1 MGPGEQ
7 GDRGYPGENIKGPKG
22 AAGKAGNDGITGRRG
37 LPGKPGPAG
46 APGAPGAVGLPGQDG
61 QQGPKGVR
69 GSNGRRGLNG
79 KRGRPGDVGL
89 QGEPGAPGRDGVK
102 GGRGPNGNFGDK
114 GPVGEK
120 GDQGPDGEPGQRG
133 GPGQSITVRGG
144 QGVRGLQGPKGE
156 IGNPGMPGRNGIP
169 GEDGLQGERGP
180 TGPNGKDGE
189 PGAPGLPGAD
199 ANHHGF
205 IFARHSQERT
215 IPNCPLDTNR
225 LWEGYSFLYTQG
237 NTEPNSQDLGG
248 AGSCLRHFSTM
259 PFMFC
264 SLNEQC
270 DLASR
275 NDFSYWLS
283 TSAEI
288 PMTMTNVNGRDVQ
301 KYISRCVVCEAK
313 SSVMAFHSQSIDVPE
328 CPAGW
333 DDIPMWIGYSFIMH
347 TGVGGDG
354 GGQNLASPG
363 SCLETH
369 RAAPFIECHG
379 RGTCNYFANTY
390 SFWLSTIDLSR
401 RLLLPLSPILLLN
414 LASTLGTR
422 LSTLPTAAT
431 TLTTLSQPTTMM
443 TCTLT
448 RSKLYD

>member
-156 IGNPGMPGRNGIP
+156 IGNPGMPGRNGIRGVAGP
-169 GEDGLQGERGP
+169 RGNCGPRGPDGLQGEQ
-180 TGPNGKDGE
+180 GPNGKDGE

-283 TSAEI
+283 TSAAM
-288 PMTMTNVNGRDVQ
+288 PMTMTNVNGADVQ

-333 DDIPMWIGYSFIMH
+333 DDIPLWI
-347 TGVGGDG
+347 
-354 GGQNLASPG
+354 A
-363 SCLETH
+363 
-369 RAAPFIECHG
+369 
-379 RGTCNYFANTY
+379 Y
-390 SFWLSTIDLSR
+390 SFWLSTIDQVDQFTAPVEVTLKNGNLMSR
-401 RLLLPLSPILLLN
+401 VSRCAVCKRSVEKVASASVSDSASESGFDSWDEAEYSPNGSNYTDDSI
-414 LASTLGTR
+414 
-422 LSTLPTAAT
+422 PTYYDDD
-431 TLTTLSQPTTMM
+431 
-443 TCTLT
+443 
-448 RSKLYD
+448 LYAYQK